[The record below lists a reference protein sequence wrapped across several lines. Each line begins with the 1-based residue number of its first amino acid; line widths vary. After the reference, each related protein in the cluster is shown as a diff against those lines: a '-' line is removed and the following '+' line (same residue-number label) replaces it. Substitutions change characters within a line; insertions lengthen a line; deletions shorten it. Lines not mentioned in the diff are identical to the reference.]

1 MSTRVHVASS
11 LLYVTVES
19 THSLSSSCAAASLT
33 CVPLNF
39 LLVCCLPA
47 PTHGVPGGCEAGDAK
62 PLHLLGAPARRH
74 PHRGLSIATVVANN
88 TFLA

>member
-1 MSTRVHVASS
+1 VASS
-11 LLYVTVES
+11 LLLYVTVES

-33 CVPLNF
+33 CVLPNF

-47 PTHGVPGGCEAGDAK
+47 PTHGVPAGCEAGDAK

-74 PHRGLSIATVVANN
+74 PHSGRSIATVFANK